1 MYIGVYWQN
10 SISTL
15 NYSVTKVQI
24 IILILTVFNQLF
36 LNNNTICTF
45 LMLRIVKNG
54 NQNAIN
60 GHSLRG

>member
-1 MYIGVYWQN
+1 MYIGVCWQK
-10 SISTL
+10 STSTL
-15 NYSVTKVQI
+15 KYSVTKVQI
-24 IILILTVFNQLF
+24 IILILTIFNQLF